1 MDEKDLKIKALQE
14 ALAEANDKN
23 ADLRVALTIT
33 VNELNQ
39 YKEQEPAEMPV
50 LVEGNNEE
58 D

>member
-33 VNELNQ
+33 VNELKQ
-39 YKEQEPAEMPV
+39 YKEQGSAETPV

>member
-33 VNELNQ
+33 VNELKQ
-39 YKEQEPAEMPV
+39 YKEREPDEMPV

>member
-39 YKEQEPAEMPV
+39 YKEQESAEMPV

>member
-23 ADLRVALTIT
+23 ADLRVALTVT

-39 YKEQEPAEMPV
+39 YKEQESDEMPV

>member
-23 ADLRVALTIT
+23 ADLRVALTVT

-39 YKEQEPAEMPV
+39 YKKQEPVEKPV
-50 LVEGNNEE
+50 LVEGHNEE

>member
-33 VNELNQ
+33 VNELKQ
-39 YKEQEPAEMPV
+39 YKEQESAEMPV

>member
-39 YKEQEPAEMPV
+39 YKEQESDEMPV

>member
-14 ALAEANDKN
+14 ALSEANDKN

-39 YKEQEPAEMPV
+39 YKENASPEMPV

>member
-14 ALAEANDKN
+14 ALAEAHDKN
-23 ADLRVALTIT
+23 ADLRVALTVT

-39 YKEQEPAEMPV
+39 YKEQESAEMPV